1 MATAPAIHRNSMS
14 KVGISFHRT
23 PNIGDD
29 MQAYACLA
37 HLDCVDT
44 MLDRDQL
51 ASTAHF
57 EPTSFITN
65 SWFLLGD
72 DLRVPPPEL
81 QPVWHGFRPDARL
94 ASSPEWIACL
104 RDMPDPIGCRDLC
117 TPRRLR
123 DAGVPAYFS
132 GCVTLFMGQYLPA
145 LRTERKHVV
154 FLDVPVQ
161 AERFIP
167 PEVAR
172 DAVRLSTFAP
182 AGDGSML
189 DRMATLLPK

>member
-14 KVGISFHRT
+14 KVGIFFHRT

-72 DLRVPPPEL
+72 DLRVPPREL

-94 ASSPEWIACL
+94 ASSPEWIA
-104 RDMPDPIGCRDLC
+104 
-117 TPRRLR
+117 
-123 DAGVPAYFS
+123 
-132 GCVTLFMGQYLPA
+132 
-145 LRTERKHVV
+145 
-154 FLDVPVQ
+154 
-161 AERFIP
+161 
-167 PEVAR
+167 
-172 DAVRLSTFAP
+172 
-182 AGDGSML
+182 
-189 DRMATLLPK
+189 